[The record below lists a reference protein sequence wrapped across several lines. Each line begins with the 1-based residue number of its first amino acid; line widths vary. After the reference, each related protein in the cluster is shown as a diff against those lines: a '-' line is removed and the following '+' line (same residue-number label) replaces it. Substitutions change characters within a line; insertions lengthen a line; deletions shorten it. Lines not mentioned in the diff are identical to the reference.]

1 MLYLHECKLEPE
13 EIAEY
18 IVDPEKNSFLLDW
31 AFHRSNL
38 KNRNIF
44 KDRFKDNYQY
54 SRSSSKAEDFMKPIV
69 PKKNINDE

>member
-18 IVDPEKNSFLLDW
+18 IVDPEKNSFLLDE

-44 KDRFKDNYQY
+44 KDRFKDKYQY